1 MITML
6 WLYLTTNSIIKLTG
20 QDDTII
26 VYLGIFYVAVD
37 WALFYALYS
46 RVRKK

>member
-1 MITML
+1 MLTML
-6 WLYLTTNSIIKLTG
+6 WLYLTTNDIIELTG
-20 QDDTII
+20 QDTIII

>member
-1 MITML
+1 ML
-6 WLYLTTNSIIKLTG
+6 WLYLTTNGIIKLSG
-20 QDDTII
+20 QDSAII
-26 VYLGIFYVAVD
+26 VYLGIFYVAID

>member
-6 WLYLTTNSIIKLTG
+6 WLYLVTNDIIKLTG
-20 QDDTII
+20 AENII
-26 VYLGIFYVAVD
+26 VYLAIFYVVVD